1 MTNHLSRVFAMVL
14 LLLGTSFASAA
25 QPTKEWN
32 FLVFLNGVNNLDSF
46 GAMNIN
52 QMEQVGSSD
61 KVNLLVQWG
70 SLKSKNVSRLYI
82 KKDNDTQKVT
92 SPVVQNLGGAD
103 MGDWKELVRFVDW
116 ANQNYPAKRYF
127 IVVWDHGGGWHLT
140 SVNNG
145 VIKPMDISWDDH
157 TGNNITTEQL
167 GQAMAESAK
176 IIGHK
181 VDIYSSDACLMGMI
195 EVASEMANSVQYYLG
210 SQDVEPGAGWPY
222 ATFLSKWFANPN
234 ASTADVLK
242 LFSKDY
248 LAAYSGGIYGRKAV
262 TMSAYDLSKT
272 APYEAAIKQLGKELN
287 NLNNADM
294 KKAVTAADNTKFF
307 TYWDYRDVIDFLNTM
322 EKGGVRTPAF
332 TKVREA
338 HNNFVIANEQNQDKK
353 TFGVSIWLT
362 ANNNSDYT
370 NFIERYRGL
379 KFNQNT
385 DWAQFNTR
393 IQGF

>member
-14 LLLGTSFASAA
+14 LLLSTSFASAA
-25 QPTKEWN
+25 EPTKEWN

-92 SPVVQNLGGAD
+92 SPVVQNIGAAD
-103 MGDWKELVRFVDW
+103 MGDWKELVRFVEW

-127 IVVWDHGGGWHLT
+127 IVVWDHGGGWHFT
-140 SVNNG
+140 QVNNG

-181 VDIYSSDACLMGMI
+181 VDIYSSDACLMGMV

-222 ATFLSKWFANPN
+222 ATFLTKWLANP
-234 ASTADVLK
+234 SIGTADLLK

-248 LAAYSGGIYGRKAV
+248 LAAYSGGVYGRKSV
-262 TMSAYDLSKT
+262 TMSAYDLSKI

-294 KKAVTAADNTKFF
+294 KKAVTAAENSKFF
-307 TYWDYRDVIDFLNTM
+307 TYWDYRDVIDFLNMM

-332 TKVREA
+332 SKVRDA
-338 HNNFVIANEQNQDKK
+338 QNNFVIANEQNQDKK

-370 NFIERYRGL
+370 SFIGRYRGL

-385 DWAQFNTR
+385 DWADFNTK